1 MSLPSIARRWSSSKF
16 TRAVL
21 SAVAASLLLA
31 ATAAQAVTPDEIKK
45 KGKVVIGIQ
54 GDNPPWGFVDTTG
67 AQQGFDADMGKLL
80 GKELGVAVEFVP
92 LAVANRIPAL
102 VTNKV
107 DVVIAVMGMYPDR
120 AKAVQFT
127 KPYSAND
134 IILAAPK
141 KTVIT
146 RFEDM
151 SKFVIGVPRSSAQDT
166 EVTRRA
172 PAGTTIRRF
181 DDDAATIQAMLSGQV
196 QAVGGNGFYP
206 NKLNAAQPN
215 MYERKLDFVR
225 QWNGIVTRLGEKE
238 WNAYLNAFIDRQR
251 ANGQIAAIY
260 GKWMGYAPPAEYP
273 AALDGIPFTVR

>member
-1 MSLPSIARRWSSSKF
+1 MSFSSIAQRWSRRTFSS
-16 TRAVL
+16 AVL
-21 SAVAASLLLA
+21 ATVAGSLLLA
-31 ATAAQAVTPDEIKK
+31 ATAAHAVTPEEIKK

-92 LAVANRIPAL
+92 LAVANRIPSL
-102 VTNKV
+102 VTGKV

-134 IILAAPK
+134 VILAAPK
-141 KTVIT
+141 KTVIKK
-146 RFEDM
+146 FEDM

-166 EVTRRA
+166 EVTKNA
-172 PAGTTIRRF
+172 PPGTTIRRF

-206 NKLNAAQPN
+206 NKLNAAQPDS
-215 MYERKLDFVR
+215 YERKLDFIR
-225 QWNGIVTRLGEKE
+225 QWNGIATRLGEKE
-238 WNAYLNAFIDRQR
+238 WNAYLNAFIDKSR

-260 GKWMGYAPPAEYP
+260 GKWMGFAPPAEYP
-273 AALDGIPFTVR
+273 VALEGIPFVVR